1 MRRYWYS
8 ILLTCS
14 IVVMATANLPPNRHS
29 AQPAVR
35 EYDRR
40 NICEDTSECDGE
52 YAREYTRERPAE
64 KERMDTASEG
74 QSRGQDE
81 AAINTQLS
89 LEITEAEAA
98 IHTAEQA
105 QRENGVHKDFSD
117 TLFIGDSR
125 TVGLSEY
132 GDLGKAVVFADSGM
146 SVFNLLDAQVSLGNG
161 HKQNLDQV
169 LSSANFKTIYLM
181 LGINE
186 LGYED
191 KAIITQYRSV
201 VERIRAVQ
209 PAAALVLEA
218 NLHVTGEKAAKSNI
232 FNNQR
237 IDALNKSIKK
247 IAEDTGCRYIDVN
260 SLFDDENGNLSAA
273 YSTDGAHILGKYY
286 SVWVEWIRNGG

>member
-1 MRRYWYS
+1 MTEEIS
-8 ILLTCS
+8 
-14 IVVMATANLPPNRHS
+14 V
-29 AQPAVR
+29 
-35 EYDRR
+35 
-40 NICEDTSECDGE
+40 EDTSECDGE
-52 YAREYTRERPAE
+52 YAREYTSGKGRQE

-105 QRENGVHKDFSD
+105 QGETGVHKDFSD

-186 LGYED
+186 LGYD
-191 KAIITQYRSV
+191 NPSIVRRYREIV
-201 VERIRAVQ
+201 DWIGKKQ
-209 PAAALVLEA
+209 PEATLVLEA
-218 NLHVTGEKAAKSNI
+218 NLHVTGEKSARNGI
-232 FNNQR
+232 YNNQR
-237 IDALNKSIKK
+237 INALNHAIRN
-247 IAEDTGCRYIDVN
+247 IAEDTGCPYIDVN
-260 SLFDDENGNLSAA
+260 PIFDDGNGNLSAA

-286 SVWVEWIRNGG
+286 SVWVDWIRGS